1 MMDAWILQFY
11 SDGCDMDLGIS
22 LLLFF
27 SLFSLLDDFL
37 VDPGVYA
44 KQRRRRAEA
53 SCRQARISSARG

>member
-1 MMDAWILQFY
+1 MRHG
-11 SDGCDMDLGIS
+11 SGDLFAPV
-22 LLLFF
+22 LLSF
-27 SLFSLLDDFL
+27 FSLLDDFL

>member
-1 MMDAWILQFY
+1 MRHG
-11 SDGCDMDLGIS
+11 SGDLFAPV
-22 LLLFF
+22 LLSFF
-27 SLFSLLDDFL
+27 FSLLDDFL